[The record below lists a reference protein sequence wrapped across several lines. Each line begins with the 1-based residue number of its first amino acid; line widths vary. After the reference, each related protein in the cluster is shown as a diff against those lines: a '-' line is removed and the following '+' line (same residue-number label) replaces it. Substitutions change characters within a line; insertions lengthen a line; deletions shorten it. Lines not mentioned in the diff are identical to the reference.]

1 MLYKAI
7 EEVKI
12 VGEGNRTESDHML
25 IEVELT
31 GMERKRG
38 KKSDIR
44 IKEKSVNGRSDAI
57 SRNEGLQCSQEENG
71 RMWKELK
78 EIDNSITKIKKK
90 IIS

>member
-7 EEVKI
+7 DEVKM

-38 KKSDIR
+38 KKSDMR
-44 IKEKSVNGRSDAI
+44 IKEKSVDGRSDAI
-57 SRNEGLQCSQEENG
+57 SRKMKDCNAHKK
-71 RMWKELK
+71 RMDGCGK
-78 EIDNSITKIKKK
+78 N
-90 IIS
+90 

>member
-12 VGEGNRTESDHML
+12 VGQGNRTESDHML

-38 KKSDIR
+38 KKSDMR
-44 IKEKSVNGRSDAI
+44 IKEKSVDGRRSDAL
-57 SRNEGLQCSQEENG
+57 SRKMKDGNAHKKRMDGYG
-71 RMWKELK
+71 R
-78 EIDNSITKIKKK
+78 N
-90 IIS
+90 